1 VHYRALT
8 FVTILLAALSL
19 TMESAHVLEMPPNMQ
34 MDLTF
39 YTAVNGTLY
48 RYFAIVGGVYQV
60 GSVLASALLAWR
72 LRRCGAARFRWTLA
86 GALLLAAAFVVWGL
100 VVAPVNQIVAAAN
113 DRAPATLP
121 AVWSE
126 LRPRWEWGH
135 AAGFA
140 IQLAGFS
147 ALVAGLLA
155 PVSKR
160 F

>member
-1 VHYRALT
+1 
-8 FVTILLAALSL
+8 
-19 TMESAHVLEMPPNMQ
+19 
-34 MDLTF
+34 
-39 YTAVNGTLY
+39 
-48 RYFAIVGGVYQV
+48 
-60 GSVLASALLAWR
+60 
-72 LRRCGAARFRWTLA
+72 
-86 GALLLAAAFVVWGL
+86 VWGL